1 MGNIRK
7 PCFHLR
13 PIPATLN
20 KRKILHLHQRVVVV
34 VFPFCSPVYMKIDVD
49 SRERKTKT
57 KEDPSKAAGSPYSK
71 AWGAV
76 K

>member
-49 SRERKTKT
+49 SREREKKNERRSI
-57 KEDPSKAAGSPYSK
+57 KSSRQPLF
-71 AWGAV
+71 
-76 K
+76 